1 MNFAAE
7 DEEDVFSRWEIMLER
22 STSHMVVQQYSKA
35 IEILSTAENQVLE
48 VLKNYEDETLKS
60 VLPLLLNNIRSMIA
74 KANEGESASQ
84 QYITTL
90 SVIDEG
96 EKKSADSKVDGGQR
110 HDDLSYS
117 LSPASSGKSLN
128 IPPQE
133 TEKELM
139 SAEQIQELMRMETVV
154 SGSIRKTHL
163 KDIQKIRNILDQ
175 ADDSI
180 DTPGKSRAGTTH
192 PNPNIISSSSTSI
205 EDSVAT

>member
-1 MNFAAE
+1 
-7 DEEDVFSRWEIMLER
+7 
-22 STSHMVVQQYSKA
+22 
-35 IEILSTAENQVLE
+35 
-48 VLKNYEDETLKS
+48 
-60 VLPLLLNNIRSMIA
+60 MIA

-96 EKKSADSKVDGGQR
+96 EKKSTDSKVDGGQR
-110 HDDLSYS
+110 HDDLTYS

-128 IPPQE
+128 LPPPQE

-139 SAEQIQELMRMETVV
+139 SAEQIQELMSMETVV

-180 DTPGKSRAGTTH
+180 DTPGKSKSGNH
-192 PNPNIISSSSTSI
+192 HNPNSSQLIISSSTSI
-205 EDSVAT
+205 EDSLRWVWQHDLLL